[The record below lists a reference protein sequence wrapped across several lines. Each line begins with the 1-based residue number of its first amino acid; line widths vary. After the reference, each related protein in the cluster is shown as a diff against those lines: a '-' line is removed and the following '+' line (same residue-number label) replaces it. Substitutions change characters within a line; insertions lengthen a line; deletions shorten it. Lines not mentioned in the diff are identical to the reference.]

1 MNNNNHQYY
10 KPFYLPSFTPIYPL
24 ESQGDTSTMFFEVK
38 YRIKPSEF
46 KSRLK
51 GGTEFPPLTDIIA
64 YNGKNIIPYW
74 IDKSKYRLLE
84 EKVEFEVCYNT
95 ITETYGYTPES
106 KFTKKTI
113 TAWTRPAFDPQLDVT
128 FEQLNVDSWTTN
140 TETESGQE
148 IKTHTLYFTTSV
160 HRADVGDIIKIK
172 SSNYNYMPSPT
183 ETILAYQQGEAFVK
197 SVTADSITLSE
208 FTFEIMDAKENYMIS
223 SCSSA
228 SELSA
233 FNQSDVTFVCTFEI
247 GNVSFGGGVGVLS
260 GNGLYAFKLGK
271 DGLGYDNEGKK
282 IKLTIGDTIFL
293 SNPGLRIQVGT
304 SWREFYPWKTDAV
317 QVMDIDDTHFYVED
331 FSVIYTTG
339 ASASYSNV
347 DKETKGANVKR
358 ASISG
363 RNAYQGDFVGTAEIT
378 YIREEDLQN
387 LKQSWKAIKGRNY
400 VDTISAG
407 SNPNFDEY
415 NNMILNNEQVLAQ
428 PQMAELFMGDI
439 YKVTSVYIKVQ

>member
-24 ESQGDTSTMFFEVK
+24 ESQGDTSTIFFEVK

-113 TAWTRPAFDPQLDVT
+113 TAWTRPAFDPQLDAT
-128 FEQLNVDSWTTN
+128 FEQLAVDSWTTN
-140 TETESGQE
+140 TETDSESGQE
-148 IKTHTLYFTTSV
+148 IKTHTLYFTTNV
-160 HRADVGDIIKIK
+160 HRAKAGDVIKIK
-172 SSNYNYMPSPT
+172 SSDYKYQSSYEG

-197 SVTADSITLSE
+197 RVTADSITLSE
-208 FTFEIMDAKENYMIS
+208 FTFEIINSRTNIIDS
-223 SCSSA
+223 SCTSTSD
-228 SELSA
+228 LSA

-247 GNVSFGGGVGVLS
+247 ANVSFGGGVGTLA
-260 GNGLYAFKLGK
+260 GNGLYAFKL
-271 DGLGYDNEGKK
+271 DDNVS
-282 IKLTIGDTIFL
+282 LTIGDSVIF
-293 SNPGLRIQVGT
+293 SNPGLRIQIGT
-304 SWREFYPWKTDAV
+304 SWTEYYPWKTEAV
-317 QVMDIDDTHFYVED
+317 QVMDVGDGKFYVNE
-331 FSVIYTTG
+331 FNVIYTTG
-339 ASASYSNV
+339 TSSSYSNV
-347 DKETKGANVKR
+347 AKGVRGAYVKR
-358 ASISG
+358 VSISG
-363 RNAYQGDFVGTAEIT
+363 RNAYQGDFVGTAET
-378 YIREEDLQN
+378 SYVQADDLSKLQPA
-387 LKQSWKAIKGRNY
+387 WRVVKGRNFT
-400 VDTISAG
+400 DSISAG
-407 SNPNFDEY
+407 SSPSYAEY
-415 NNMILNNEQVLAQ
+415 YDMIGDNRQVLAQ

-439 YKVTSVYIKVQ
+439 YKVTSIYIKLQ